1 MLRDYGTNID
11 NLIGLSKD
19 EGPNKIISLKEA
31 VENYIKPGM
40 SIHFCFTHYRANCVA
55 YEIARQFQQRKPMF
69 TLIATGVLEYGI
81 ILVYCGLIKRI
92 IGAFF
97 GDTYPS
103 PSPNPILQQAFK
115 SREVEV
121 EFWSNLTI
129 PMRLMAGAFDIEYI
143 VTKSI
148 LQSSMEEANRDS
160 LAIIPDPYDPARKIA
175 LMKALNPDIAI
186 IHGWAADLCGNT
198 IFLPPY
204 GENFW
209 GAWASKG
216 GVLVTVEK
224 IVSTEFI
231 RKYSHFVKIPGHIV
245 KSVSVVPFGAHP
257 NGMSNQ
263 GLCEFEAYAED
274 YEFKMDFRRAA
285 RDSRKFENWINE
297 WVLGC
302 KSHESY
308 LRKLGSKR
316 LIFLKGKANRE
327 AWKYEIANKLHMV
340 EDDSKCNQ
348 LEMMVIVASR
358 VIKKRVLE
366 SRYSTVLAGIGISS
380 LAAWIAYYQLKRQ
393 GHEKVELLAETG
405 FYGYAPRANDPFI
418 FNLANIPTNK
428 MQSNFIEILGHFAS
442 GVNRNCLGVIGAGQ
456 IDRHGNINSTYLSD
470 GTYLTGS
477 GGVNDVSNGA
487 NELIVVMQQSKSR
500 LVNNVDYVTANNK
513 NVRVLVSNFG
523 VFERNQNNPE
533 FILTKCLP
541 IIGLATLEEK
551 VKAVRE
557 NCSWEVRPARVVT
570 EEEPPTL
577 EELKLLRLFDPEKL
591 YTKS

>member
-1 MLRDYGTNID
+1 MSRDYRTNID
-11 NLIGLSKD
+11 NLIAINKD

-40 SIHFCFTHYRANCVA
+40 NIHFCFTHYRANCVA
-55 YEIARQFQQRKPMF
+55 YEIARQFQHRKPMF
-69 TLIATGVLEYGI
+69 TLMATGVLEYGI
-81 ILVYCGLIKRI
+81 ILVYCGLIKKI

-115 SREVEV
+115 SGEVEV

-129 PMRLMAGAFDIEYI
+129 PMRLMAGAFDLEYI

-148 LQSSMEEANRDS
+148 IQSSMEEANRES
-160 LAIIPDPYDPARKIA
+160 LVTIPDPYDPTRKVA

-186 IHGWAADLCGNT
+186 IHGWAADRCGNT

-216 GVLVTVEK
+216 GVLVTVER

-231 RKYSHFVKIPGHIV
+231 RKHSHFVKIPGHIV
-245 KSVSVVPFGAHP
+245 NSVSVVPFGAHP

-285 RDSRKFENWINE
+285 RDPRKFENWINE
-297 WVLGC
+297 WVFGC
-302 KSHESY
+302 ESHECY
-308 LRKLGSKR
+308 LRKLGSRR
-316 LIFLKGKANRE
+316 LIFLKGKASEE
-327 AWKYEIANKLHMV
+327 AWKYEIADKLRIV
-340 EDDSKCNQ
+340 EEDSKCSQ
-348 LEMMVIVASR
+348 LEMMVIAASR
-358 VIKKRVLE
+358 LIKEKVLE
-366 SRYSTVLAGIGISS
+366 CRYSTILAGIGVSS
-380 LAAWIAYYQLKRQ
+380 LSAWIAYYQLKRQ
-393 GHEKVELLAETG
+393 GYEKVELLAETG

-442 GVNRNCLGVIGAGQ
+442 GINKNCLGVIGAGQ
-456 IDRHGNINSTYLSD
+456 VDRHGNINSTCLSD

-500 LVNNVDYVTANNK
+500 LVEKVDYVTASNK
-513 NVRVLVSNFG
+513 NVRVLVSNLG
-523 VFERNQNNPE
+523 VFERSKNDFE

-541 IIGLATLEEK
+541 NTEIATLEEK
-551 VKAVRE
+551 LKAVQE
-557 NCSWEVRPARVVT
+557 NCSWEVKMARVIA

-577 EELKLLRLFDPEKL
+577 EEVKLLRLFDPEGL
-591 YTKS
+591 YTKP

>member
-1 MLRDYGTNID
+1 MTRDFETSIS
-11 NLIGLSKD
+11 NLIAISRD
-19 EGPNKIISLKEA
+19 EGPNKIICLKEA

-55 YEIARQFQQRKPMF
+55 YEMARQFQHKKPMF
-69 TLIATGVLEYGI
+69 TLMATGVLEYGI
-81 ILVYCGLIKRI
+81 ILVHCGLIKKI

-115 SREVEV
+115 SGDVEV

-148 LQSSMEEANRDS
+148 IQSSMEEANRES
-160 LAIIPDPYDPARKIA
+160 MAIIPDPYNPSKKVA

-198 IFLPPY
+198 ILLPPY

-216 GVLVTVEK
+216 GVLATVEK

-231 RKYSHFVKIPGHIV
+231 RKHSHLVKIPGHIV
-245 KSVSVVPFGAHP
+245 NSVSVVPFGAHP

-274 YEFKMDFRRAA
+274 YEFKMDFRRSA
-285 RDSRKFENWINE
+285 RDPRKFENWINE

-302 KSHESY
+302 KSHEDY

-316 LIFLKGKANRE
+316 LIFLKGKANGE
-327 AWKYEIANKLHMV
+327 AWKHEIADKLHKV
-340 EDDSKCNQ
+340 EDESKCSQ
-348 LEMMVIVASR
+348 LEVMVIVASR
-358 VIKKRVLE
+358 LIKGKVLE
-366 SRYSTVLAGIGISS
+366 CQYSTILAGIGISS

-393 GHEKVELLAETG
+393 GYEKVELLAETG

-456 IDRHGNINSTYLSD
+456 IDRHGNINSTHLGD
-470 GTYLTGS
+470 GVYLTGS

-487 NELIVVMQQSKSR
+487 NGLIVVMQQSKSR
-500 LVNNVDYVTANNK
+500 LVEKVDYITANNK
-513 NVRVLVSNFG
+513 NVTALVSNLG
-523 VFERNQNNPE
+523 VFERNKNDPE

-541 IIGLATLEEK
+541 NIELETLEEK
-551 VKAVRE
+551 LKAVQE
-557 NCSWEVRPARVVT
+557 NCAWEVKTARAVI
-570 EEEPPTL
+570 EEVPPTL
-577 EELKLLRLFDPEKL
+577 EEVKLLRLFDPERL
-591 YTKS
+591 YTRS